1 MKNLFKNFAFYASV
15 ALVAASFASCHR
27 ASDGQQDGSVTTKVV
42 ELDVANTLVVKLSK
56 SVSGATVTYAGKT
69 ATTSAGATYTFANV
83 AKKGNLVLGGT
94 LVKQTINVD
103 FGNRH
108 TLVLEVNA
116 AVKSTET
123 VAQATMDAPG
133 GEVNNDT
140 DNQNTTTV
148 KANVKVNGKATYKN
162 ADPYTLTVYR
172 PTLGKYTDPAS
183 LKKNQKIAA
192 VPFAIECEPSGATFA
207 DPGAHMTLTIPGIGE
222 VGVNGVNFTHVDGT
236 AANNKAVS
244 GNVLSADLPHFSPW
258 QILCDLTIS
267 NISVNKVEIAHGAV
281 NAGSNKVNYSENFG
295 YNTSETN
302 EFIKAALQYE
312 FGAAVSTVGKVYE
325 FTSSS
330 TGTYSIKQEV
340 YSLTIKAGEKTFNAD
355 VNGTVTAEITSSADV
370 VPAPVPDVHNGGSND

>member
-1 MKNLFKNFAFYASV
+1 
-15 ALVAASFASCHR
+15 
-27 ASDGQQDGSVTTKVV
+27 
-42 ELDVANTLVVKLSK
+42 
-56 SVSGATVTYAGKT
+56 
-69 ATTSAGATYTFANV
+69 
-83 AKKGNLVLGGT
+83 
-94 LVKQTINVD
+94 
-103 FGNRH
+103 
-108 TLVLEVNA
+108 
-116 AVKSTET
+116 
-123 VAQATMDAPG
+123 MDAG

-140 DNQNTTTV
+140 DNQGTTTV

-162 ADPYTLTVYR
+162 ADPYTLTVFR

-192 VPFAIECEPSGATFA
+192 VPYAVECEPSGTIFA

-222 VGVNGVNFTHVDGT
+222 VGNNGVIFAHVDGT
-236 AANNKAVS
+236 PANNKAVS
-244 GNVLSADLPHFSPW
+244 GNVLSGDLPHFSPW
-258 QILCDLTIS
+258 QIECDLTIS

-295 YNTSETN
+295 YKTSETN